1 MGYAINDITNVLSD
15 LARPNKYRVV
25 IADLGGDSE
34 VGILAKAAS
43 VPGKTVGTVEVY
55 AQGRKVP
62 IAGDA
67 NYDTWSCTF
76 YIQKTFKIREDIEKW
91 MTDIDDYMN
100 NLSNETTLA
109 EYQKEIEIEQLD
121 RKGNVIKTFVLK
133 NAWPTT
139 VGEVTL
145 GADTNDSVEE
155 LEVTFNYTHYEV
167 K

>member
-76 YIQKTFKIREDIEKW
+76 YIQKTFKK
-91 MTDIDDYMN
+91 N
-100 NLSNETTLA
+100 S
-109 EYQKEIEIEQLD
+109 IEI
-121 RKGNVIKTFVLK
+121 
-133 NAWPTT
+133 
-139 VGEVTL
+139 
-145 GADTNDSVEE
+145 
-155 LEVTFNYTHYEV
+155 
-167 K
+167 